1 MRRLV
6 PPHKMETISSEPE
19 YQVINGVRRFVS
31 DCNCKSKY
39 DFTDKP
45 EYILVPRRML
55 EREVRRVIEEVVV
68 VGDVSIPDVS
78 RRFITS
84 LDADVAALAPADVIA
99 SVERQL
105 EELKMCDILQEIATA
120 SSPHHPV
127 M

>member
-1 MRRLV
+1 
-6 PPHKMETISSEPE
+6 
-19 YQVINGVRRFVS
+19 
-31 DCNCKSKY
+31 
-39 DFTDKP
+39 
-45 EYILVPRRML
+45 ML

-68 VGDVSIPDVS
+68 VGGVSIPDVS